1 MRVQKKITE
10 LIDMKL
16 LQKIQDNCS
25 KAMGFAF
32 VTVDYKGNPVSQYS
46 GFTKH
51 CMKVRES
58 QGLYEMCALCDAHGG
73 LHSAIT
79 GQPYIYR
86 CHADLVDFALP
97 LIVDGNYVG
106 AVLGGQARMREEEA
120 NQLEY
125 ILSHQSTLCRDN
137 PEIRALR
144 ESMEYVT
151 YERMEAAV
159 TVLRDILVT
168 LMKDTGNEGMEHR
181 LEETEQELNRE
192 RMARAEME
200 MAMEKKDREAAQW
213 KTSSAFFYFVMNI
226 ISRLAYEE
234 KAVKTEEVVYD
245 FTDMTRYL
253 SQGGQGIST
262 LGEEVQYI
270 QALLRVQKAWLQDDL
285 DYQVSVPKSYW
296 GISCPWMLL
305 HPVVERMLAAH
316 AQRAG
321 KLSIQIHAL
330 EEDRRLRVVVGAK
343 GSVQTADLWNTW
355 INNPQ
360 ELGPYSLYEANSRLK
375 SSMGEECDMKV
386 ISHGEEGQI
395 QIQFTLLL
403 DQ

>member
-1 MRVQKKITE
+1 MQKKITE

-16 LQKIQDNCS
+16 LQKIQDNCAM
-25 KAMGFAF
+25 AMGIAV
-32 VTVDYKGNPVSQYS
+32 VTVDYKGNPVTRYS

-120 NQLEY
+120 SQLEY

-137 PEIRALR
+137 PEIRNLR

-151 YERMEAAV
+151 YEKLEAAV
-159 TVLRDILVT
+159 TVMRDVLVS
-168 LMKDTGNEGMEHR
+168 LMRDQGKDGMELR
-181 LEETEQELNRE
+181 LEKTEQELNHE

-200 MAMEKKDREAAQW
+200 MAVEKAEREAAQL
-213 KTSSAFFYFVMNI
+213 KTGSSYFYFVMNVI
-226 ISRLAYEE
+226 ARLAYEE
-234 KAVKTEEVVYD
+234 KAPKTEELVYD

-253 SQGGQGIST
+253 SQRGQSISS

-270 QALLRVQKAWLQDDL
+270 EAVLRVQKAWLREEL

-296 GISCPWMLL
+296 GIACPWMLL

-316 AQRAG
+316 AHQAG
-321 KLSIQIHAL
+321 KLYIQVHAV
-330 EEDRRLRVVVGAK
+330 EEEKGLRVVVGAK
-343 GSVQTADLWNTW
+343 GSVQTADLWTTW
-355 INNPQ
+355 LNNPQ
-360 ELGPYSLYEANSRLK
+360 EQGPYSLYEANCRLK
-375 SSMGEECDMKV
+375 SAMGEECGMRV
-386 ISHGEEGQI
+386 SSHGEQGQL
-395 QIQFTLLL
+395 QIEFMLRLEQ
-403 DQ
+403 